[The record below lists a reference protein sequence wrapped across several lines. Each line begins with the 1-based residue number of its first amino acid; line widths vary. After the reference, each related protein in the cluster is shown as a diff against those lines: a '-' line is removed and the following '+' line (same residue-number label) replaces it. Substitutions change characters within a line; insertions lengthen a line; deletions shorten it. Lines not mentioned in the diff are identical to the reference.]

1 MHTTASDLPPQGIS
15 LPTLVALS
23 GRSLRT
29 WQRRVEEGAVPSL
42 RDASGRTLV
51 PLAALAA
58 LPDLQGGSWSAADLQ
73 LLLHADGGAP
83 QALAE
88 LGARFALQALEAHRS
103 SGGGGGQDHT
113 RCAQFFLGKAADLG
127 EADAMHWLGLL
138 AAAGAHE
145 GGSPDPAL
153 ALMWLAKAST
163 QGHAI
168 AQAQVQALLA
178 GLPKG

>member
-103 SGGGGGQDHT
+103 SGGGGGKII
-113 RCAQFFLGKAADLG
+113 RAAP
-127 EADAMHWLGLL
+127 
-138 AAAGAHE
+138 
-145 GGSPDPAL
+145 SF
-153 ALMWLAKAST
+153 S
-163 QGHAI
+163 
-168 AQAQVQALLA
+168 
-178 GLPKG
+178 